1 MKLIAAATAFKFF
14 FKKKTKCWQFCFR
27 LNLKEARNAK
37 FNSVNI
43 TSFEVTYINCPA
55 TVYNLARY
63 VNSPGSRDQHQ
74 AVRLKGTCVKN
85 AEPAPP
91 YHDLFRL
98 CDFNG
103 ESTYQGSCWCKAAYE
118 SKNTS
123 CSGITKFGN
132 FSNFGKCI

>member
-1 MKLIAAATAFKFF
+1 MK
-14 FKKKTKCWQFCFR
+14 
-27 LNLKEARNAK
+27 LKEAREAK
-37 FNSVNI
+37 ISSVNI
-43 TSFEVTYINCPA
+43 SSFEIAYINCPA

-63 VNSPGSRDQHQ
+63 VNSPGSRDEKDE
-74 AVRLKGTCVKN
+74 VKIKGTCIEN

-98 CDFNG
+98 CHFNG

-123 CSGITKFGN
+123 CSGTTKFGRVRRQ
-132 FSNFGKCI
+132 FT